1 MTERLTLFFEKVHEH
16 SDAIIVVLILA
27 ILASMVLPIPT
38 FLLDILLTSSITL
51 SLIILMTTVYIGN
64 PLQISSFPSLL
75 LLATLFRLSLNV
87 ATTRTILLHGHEG
100 PDAAGKVIESFGQFV
115 VGGNY
120 VVGIIVFVVLVTINF
135 IVITK
140 GTERISEVG
149 ARFTLDAMPGKQMAI
164 DADLNAGIID
174 ENEAKRRR
182 EEIAKEADF
191 YGAMDGASKFIRGD
205 AVAGII
211 ITVINIVGG
220 IAIGV
225 LQHKM
230 DVSTAAANFTLLTVG
245 DGLVSQIPALIT
257 STAAGLMVTRAVSQ
271 ANLGKEIFT
280 QLTSYPKALY
290 MASFALLA
298 MGIVPGMPFVPF
310 MLLSMMMALAGYMMQ
325 LDIANRE
332 KREAEE
338 KAKEIIKEAQEPS
351 ESPEDLI
358 SQPETISLEIGYSL
372 IPYVDESQNGEI
384 IKRIKSLR
392 KQLTKELGLII
403 PLIHIKDNLELKPGE
418 YRILIRDVEIAK
430 GEVEPNK
437 VLAIDT
443 GSTKGE
449 IGGKETIE
457 PTFGLKAYWI
467 EESQAEKAK
476 ILGYTVVD
484 IPTVIITHLSETI
497 KNHAYEILGRSETK
511 ELVEGL
517 AKKYPIVKD
526 IVPEQVS
533 YSILH
538 RVLQNLLRENIP
550 IKDLLSII
558 EALSDNIVKSN
569 DPDILTELVRQSLAR
584 LITSI
589 YAKDGKLYA
598 LTLGA
603 RVENHILQK
612 IKEYEG
618 TVPPLDPLIL
628 QQIVKDISGSMEKF
642 VLHQA
647 TPVLL
652 CSASVRR
659 FVKRIIEPYLSNV
672 AVLSYSELE
681 PRTKLNILGKV
692 EIDENK

>member
-1 MTERLTLFFEKVHEH
+1 MTNTLSVFFNKVQQH

-38 FLLDILLTSSITL
+38 FLLDILLTTSITL

-100 PDAAGKVIESFGQFV
+100 PEAAGKVIESFGQFV

-120 VVGIIVFVVLVTINF
+120 VVGIIVFIVLVTINF

-174 ENEAKRRR
+174 EQEAKRRR

-205 AVAGII
+205 AIAGII
-211 ITVINIVGG
+211 ITLINIVGG

-230 DVSTAAANFTLLTVG
+230 DVATAATNFTILTVG

-257 STAAGLMVTRAVSQ
+257 STAAGLMVTRAVSE
-271 ANLGKEIFT
+271 ANLGKEIFV
-280 QLTSYPKALY
+280 QLTGYPKALY
-290 MASFALLA
+290 MGAFALVV

-310 MLLSMMMALAGYMMQ
+310 MILASVIALAGYMMQ
-325 LDIANRE
+325 IDMQNRE
-332 KREAEE
+332 KVEAQK
-338 KAKEIIKEAQEPS
+338 KAQEIIKEAKES
-351 ESPEDLI
+351 EVTEDLI
-358 SQPETISLEIGYSL
+358 AQPETITLEIGYSL
-372 IPYVDESQNGEI
+372 IPFVDEAQNGEI

-392 KQLTKELGLII
+392 KQLSKELGLII
-403 PLIHIKDNLELKPGE
+403 PLIHIKDNLELNPGE
-418 YRILIRDVEIAK
+418 YRILIKDVEITKAQI
-430 GEVEPNK
+430 EPGK

-443 GSTKGE
+443 GSTKGT
-449 IGGKETIE
+449 IGGKETKE

-467 EESQAEKAK
+467 DEKLKDKAK
-476 ILGYTVVD
+476 IMGYTVVD
-484 IPTVIITHLSETI
+484 IPTVIITHISETI
-497 KNHAYEILGRSETK
+497 KNHSFEILGRSETK
-511 ELVEGL
+511 ELVEAL
-517 AKKYPIVKD
+517 AKKYPIVKE

-538 RVLQNLLRENIP
+538 RVLQNLLREKIP

-558 EALSDNIVKSN
+558 ESLSDNINKTT
-569 DPDILTELVRQSLAR
+569 DPDILTELVRQSLSR
-584 LITSI
+584 LITSL

-598 LTLGA
+598 VTLGTKL
-603 RVENHILQK
+603 ENYILEK

-618 TVPPLDPLIL
+618 SIPPLDPIVM
-628 QQIVKDISGSMEKF
+628 QQIIQQLTSYIEQF
-642 VLHQA
+642 VINQT

-652 CSASVRR
+652 TSATVRR
-659 FVKRIIEPYLSNV
+659 YIKRILEPYLTNV
-672 AVLSYSELE
+672 AVLSYSEIE
-681 PRTKLNILGKV
+681 PKTKLNILGKV
-692 EIDENK
+692 EVNENQ